1 MLIFSPVEI
10 KDSIIGAIK
19 KLPFLEGDIEDIE
32 FSDFLNLDKNKYDD
46 CDDFTIEE
54 NSSVYL
60 HIGEDNYPSITVAQ
74 FINLAQEKDHLKIN
88 STQSYAKSDQ
98 EVYFL
103 LESSDYAVTELLSNT
118 FRIVDTAS
126 GDIESL

>member
-54 NSSVYL
+54 MR
-60 HIGEDNYPSITVAQ
+60 IAI
-74 FINLAQEKDHLKIN
+74 
-88 STQSYAKSDQ
+88 SDL
-98 EVYFL
+98 VF
-103 LESSDYAVTELLSNT
+103 
-118 FRIVDTAS
+118 F
-126 GDIESL
+126 